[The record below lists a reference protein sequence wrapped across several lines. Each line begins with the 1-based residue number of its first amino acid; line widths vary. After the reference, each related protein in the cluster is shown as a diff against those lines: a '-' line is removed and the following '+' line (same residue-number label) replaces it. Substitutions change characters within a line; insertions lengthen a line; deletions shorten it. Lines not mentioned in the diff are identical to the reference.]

1 MVAREVTARPQSAPA
16 RRSYQSRL
24 ETSLSLTVIVI
35 SERQSAYELHCCIS
49 ARPAGRVTPDAIW
62 QELNIRHRQ
71 IENAASGHDKR
82 AEKAKLML
90 AYGSEH
96 AQYLVQHGLMED
108 SSKTRP
114 SAWGA
119 LLTTTATPSAADGA
133 AATTI
138 GVRKAGTGAG
148 RTSVTGSSDVAASSH
163 TAVPETDETILKRRA
178 FILQAAD
185 SKQWIIDISNANSNG
200 TTSATAAATVG
211 NRAAVRVSEKRSS
224 SNAPHLQSTFG
235 AGWGSSGN
243 NTMQNAS
250 AGKQQKAVLKVNAI
264 QDALYAAATAAP
276 VIAQSDG
283 ASPHRVP
290 NSAKQRKRSAQR
302 SRK

>member
-1 MVAREVTARPQSAPA
+1 VLA
-16 RRSYQSRL
+16 L
-24 ETSLSLTVIVI
+24 
-35 SERQSAYELHCCIS
+35 
-49 ARPAGRVTPDAIW
+49 AGRVTPDAIW

-90 AYGSEH
+90 AYGSKH

-148 RTSVTGSSDVAASSH
+148 RTSVTGKLTALSNCIVFNGNHIILAVLFTAICLCMFCAVAGSSDVTASSL
-163 TAVPETDETILKRRA
+163 TAVPETEDTILKRRA

-200 TTSATAAATVG
+200 TTSATTAVTAG
-211 NRAAVRVSEKRSS
+211 NRAVRMSEKRSS
-224 SNAPHLQSTFG
+224 SNASHLRSTFG

-243 NTMQNAS
+243 NTVQNAS

-276 VIAQSDG
+276 IIAQSDG
-283 ASPHRVP
+283 ASPHRLV
-290 NSAKQRKRSAQR
+290 AVYF
-302 SRK
+302 